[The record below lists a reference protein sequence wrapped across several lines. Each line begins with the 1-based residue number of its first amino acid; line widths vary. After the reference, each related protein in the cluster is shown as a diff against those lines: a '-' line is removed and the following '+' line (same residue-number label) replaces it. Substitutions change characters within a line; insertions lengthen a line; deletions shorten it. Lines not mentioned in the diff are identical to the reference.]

1 MPHRTHADGRDGV
14 VPLPLWGRGT
24 ERVLFIFGTR
34 PEAIKLAPVIKA
46 VAAEP
51 RLEPVVIV
59 VRQHHEILDQTL
71 DVFGLV
77 ADREIELN
85 RNGHGLT
92 ELTSRVLERVGAA
105 IVEEAPSIVVV
116 QGDTTTA
123 YASALAAFYSGVPVA
138 HVEAGLRTNNLAHPY
153 PEELNRQMIS
163 RIAEMHFAPTGSAH
177 KNLMAEG
184 VPAERVHVTGNTVV
198 DALHSIYRVD
208 DGRSARASSNG
219 VRVLATA
226 HRRENWGAPLAE
238 ICRALRDI
246 AEAHTNVEILFVV
259 HPNPIVRRAAE
270 EALGGLENIQVSPPL
285 AYRDFVCEMARANL
299 ILTDS
304 GGIQEEA
311 PIFGTPVVVLR
322 ETTERI
328 EGLEHGNAI
337 IAGTTRD
344 SIRAAA
350 FAALARGDG
359 KASRERNLYGDGKA
373 SDRIVASLLD
383 RFFGE
388 GEEEAGEVSG
398 AVDGAHA

>member
-1 MPHRTHADGRDGV
+1 MAEGIHGNV
-14 VPLPLWGRGT
+14 KPLPTWGRGR
-24 ERVLFIFGTR
+24 ERVMFVFGTR

-46 VAAEP
+46 CAAEP
-51 RLEPVVIV
+51 RLEPTVVV

-77 ADREIELN
+77 PDRVVEMV
-85 RNGHGLT
+85 RNGHGLV
-92 ELTSRVLERVGAA
+92 ELTAKVLEGVGAA
-105 IVEEAPSIVVV
+105 IVETAPSLVVV

-153 PEELNRQMIS
+153 PEELNRQMVA
-163 RIAEMHFAPTGSAH
+163 RIADMHFAPTRAAY
-177 KNLMAEG
+177 KNLMREG
-184 VPAERVHVTGNTVV
+184 VPSEHVVITGNTVV
-198 DALHSIYRVD
+198 DALHSIMP
-208 DGRSARASSNG
+208 DGAGSRRRG
-219 VRVLATA
+219 DVVRVLATA
-226 HRRENWGAPLAE
+226 HRRENWGGPLTE

-246 AEAHTNVEILFVV
+246 AEAHANVEILFVV

-270 EALGGLENIQVSPPL
+270 EALGGLDNIRISPPL
-285 AYRDFVCEMARANL
+285 AYRDFVREMAASNL

-311 PIFGTPVVVLR
+311 PTFGTPVVILR
-322 ETTERI
+322 ETTERVEGI
-328 EGLEHGNAI
+328 ESGSAI

-359 KASRERNLYGDGKA
+359 KPKARTIYGDGKA
-373 SDRIVASLLD
+373 SERILAALMD
-383 RFFGE
+383 RFFGGIAE
-388 GEEEAGEVSG
+388 DDVEEASG
-398 AVDGAHA
+398 AFDGARA